1 MTEHEM
7 VEQVLAHMPYA
18 NAMGIAIETVAPD
31 SLICAL
37 PYSESHI
44 GNAQLPALHGGALA
58 GFMEIAATLEVARR
72 QLALQDNVDGTD
84 FATLGESL
92 PVPVNV
98 TVQYLR
104 SATTKD
110 CHVRAEILKLGRRS
124 NTVLCR
130 MWQEDEAKPVASMTG
145 IFVRP
150 A

>member
-1 MTEHEM
+1 MALRTAEKGL
-7 VEQVLAHMPYA
+7 LAPEVDGEEGLALEERLGHLLRLP
-18 NAMGIAIETVAPD
+18 PD
-31 SLICAL
+31 
-37 PYSESHI
+37 
-44 GNAQLPALHGGALA
+44 GRGA
-58 GFMEIAATLEVARR
+58 LEVARR